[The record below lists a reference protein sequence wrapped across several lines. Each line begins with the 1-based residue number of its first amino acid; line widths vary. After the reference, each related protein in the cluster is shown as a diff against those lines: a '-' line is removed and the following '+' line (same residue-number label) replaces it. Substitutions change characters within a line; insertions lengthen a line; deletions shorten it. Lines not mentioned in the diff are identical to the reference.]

1 MLFLLFYKIDK
12 ISSQKYKKIKHNLI
26 LNRYFDNIIKSYCT
40 QKKTHLT
47 FFNKKV
53 IIEKETSPNLKKK
66 MKELRYLDK
75 YFIKYKFSFS
85 LGILITI
92 IAQIFSLFTPKLIS
106 SSLEAIEKFDK
117 LSSVEKSSTMV
128 IGQYREELIH
138 NVLLIIATTIIAGFL
153 TFLMRQTLIVMS
165 RHIEFDLKNEVF
177 RQYENL
183 SQNFYKQNRTGDLMN
198 RISEDVSK
206 VRMYVGPAVMY
217 TINTFIRFA
226 IVIAYM
232 YNVSPRLTLYTLL
245 PLPILSYAIFKLS
258 SEINIRSTVF
268 QQYLSKVSSFTQEI
282 FSGIRVIKAYS
293 LENQQQNNL
302 ISLAEESKSKSLS
315 LARVQSLFGPLM
327 LALIGISNLV
337 LIYFGGMLYINGTIK
352 SIGTIAEFILYVNM
366 LTWPVASLGW
376 VSSMVQEAEASQKR
390 LNEFL
395 KIVPDIQN
403 NNPSSSTVDGTISFE
418 NVSYT
423 YEDTNIEALKNISFT
438 VKKGETLAI
447 LGKTGSGKSTLLSLI
462 SRMYDVTEGQVKI
475 DGKEI
480 SQLNLFDLRNSIG
493 IVPQDA
499 FLFSDSIK
507 NNIKFGKENATDDEV
522 IAAAKSAVVHDNIEG
537 FNKGYDTILG
547 ERGITLSG
555 GQKQRVSIA
564 RAIIKKPEI
573 LLFDDCLSAVDTE
586 TEEAILNNLFEICKD
601 KTTIIVSHRVS
612 SAKNAD
618 KIIILENGK
627 IIQQGFHNQLINEN
641 GYYSALYLKQL
652 SEKELL

>member
-1 MLFLLFYKIDK
+1 
-12 ISSQKYKKIKHNLI
+12 
-26 LNRYFDNIIKSYCT
+26 
-40 QKKTHLT
+40 
-47 FFNKKV
+47 
-53 IIEKETSPNLKKK
+53 
-66 MKELRYLDK
+66 MKELGYLNK
-75 YFIKYKFSFS
+75 YFIKYKYSFL
-85 LGILITI
+85 LGIFITI

-106 SSLEAIEKFDK
+106 KSFKVIEGFSKDNTV
-117 LSSVEKSSTMV
+117 SKS
-128 IGQYREELIH
+128 IIQQELIT
-138 NVLLIIATTIIAGFL
+138 NISLIILTTIIAGFL
-153 TFLMRQTLIVMS
+153 SFLMRQTLIVMS

-217 TINTFIRFA
+217 AINTFIRFA
-226 IVIAYM
+226 IVIVYM
-232 YNVSPRLTLYTLL
+232 FSVSPKLTLYTLL

-258 SEINIRSTVF
+258 SEINKRSTIF

-293 LENQQQNNL
+293 LEKQHQNNMVE
-302 ISLAEESKSKSLS
+302 LATESKKKSMD
-315 LARVQSLFGPLM
+315 LAKIQALFGPLM
-327 LALIGISNLV
+327 IALIGISNLV
-337 LIYFGGMLYINGTIK
+337 VIYFGGLMYIHGSIK
-352 SIGTIAEFILYVNM
+352 NIGVIAEFILYVNM

-390 LNEFL
+390 INEFL
-395 KIVPDIQN
+395 KIEPEIHNKNQEK
-403 NNPSSSTVDGTISFE
+403 SIIEGAISFE

-423 YEDTNIEALKNISFT
+423 YVDTLIKALENVSFT
-438 VKKGETLAI
+438 VHKGETLAI
-447 LGKTGSGKSTLLSLI
+447 LGKTGSGKSTIISLI
-462 SRMYDVTEGQVKI
+462 SRLYDTTEGHITI

-480 SQLNLFDLRNSIG
+480 SSLNLYDLRNSIG

-499 FLFSDSIK
+499 FLFSDTVK
-507 NNIKFGKENATDDEV
+507 NNIKFGKENATDEEV
-522 IAAAKSAVVHDNIEG
+522 EAAAKSAVVHDNIMG
-537 FNKGYDTILG
+537 FNKQYDTILG

-564 RAIIKKPEI
+564 RAIIKNPEI

-586 TEEAILNNLFEICKD
+586 TEEAILNNLQEICKD

-618 KIIILENGK
+618 RIIILDEGK
-627 IIQQGFHNQLINEN
+627 ILEQGSHNQLINLE
-641 GYYSALYLKQL
+641 GYYAALYTKQL
-652 SEKELL
+652 SEKELE

>member
-1 MLFLLFYKIDK
+1 
-12 ISSQKYKKIKHNLI
+12 
-26 LNRYFDNIIKSYCT
+26 
-40 QKKTHLT
+40 
-47 FFNKKV
+47 
-53 IIEKETSPNLKKK
+53 
-66 MKELRYLDK
+66 MKELGYLNK
-75 YFIKYKFSFS
+75 YFIKYKYSFL
-85 LGILITI
+85 LGIFITI

-106 SSLEAIEKFDK
+106 KSFKVIEGFSKDNTV
-117 LSSVEKSSTMV
+117 SKS
-128 IGQYREELIH
+128 IIQQELIT
-138 NVLLIIATTIIAGFL
+138 NISLIILTTIIAGFL
-153 TFLMRQTLIVMS
+153 SFLMRQTLIVMS

-217 TINTFIRFA
+217 AINTFIRFA
-226 IVIAYM
+226 IVIVYM
-232 YNVSPRLTLYTLL
+232 FSVSPKLTLYTLL

-258 SEINIRSTVF
+258 SEINKRSTIF

-293 LENQQQNNL
+293 LEKQHQNNMVE
-302 ISLAEESKSKSLS
+302 LATESKKKSMD
-315 LARVQSLFGPLM
+315 LAKIQALFGPLM
-327 LALIGISNLV
+327 IALIGISNLV
-337 LIYFGGMLYINGTIK
+337 VIYFGGLMYIHGSIK
-352 SIGTIAEFILYVNM
+352 NIGVIAEFILYVNM

-390 LNEFL
+390 INEFL
-395 KIVPDIQN
+395 KIEPEIHNKNQEK
-403 NNPSSSTVDGTISFE
+403 SIIEGAISFE

-423 YEDTNIEALKNISFT
+423 YVDTLIKALENVSFT
-438 VKKGETLAI
+438 VHKGETLAI
-447 LGKTGSGKSTLLSLI
+447 LGKTGSGKSTIISLI
-462 SRMYDVTEGQVKI
+462 SRLYDTTEGHITI

-480 SQLNLFDLRNSIG
+480 SSLNLYDIRNSIG

-499 FLFSDSIK
+499 FLFSDTVK
-507 NNIKFGKENATDDEV
+507 NNIKFGKENATDEEV
-522 IAAAKSAVVHDNIEG
+522 ETAAKSAVVHDNIMG
-537 FNKGYDTILG
+537 FNKQYDTILG

-564 RAIIKKPEI
+564 RAIIKNPEI

-586 TEEAILNNLFEICKD
+586 TEEAILNNLQEICKD

-618 KIIILENGK
+618 RIIILDEGK
-627 IIQQGFHNQLINEN
+627 ILEQGSHNQLINLE
-641 GYYSALYLKQL
+641 GYYAALYTKQL
-652 SEKELL
+652 SEKELE

>member
-1 MLFLLFYKIDK
+1 
-12 ISSQKYKKIKHNLI
+12 
-26 LNRYFDNIIKSYCT
+26 
-40 QKKTHLT
+40 
-47 FFNKKV
+47 
-53 IIEKETSPNLKKK
+53 
-66 MKELRYLDK
+66 MKELRYLNK
-75 YFIKYKFSFS
+75 YFVKYKFSFL
-85 LGILITI
+85 LGIIITI
-92 IAQIFSLFTPKLIS
+92 VAQIFSLFTPKLIS
-106 SSLEAIEKFDK
+106 KSFKAIEDFAKD
-117 LSSVEKSSTMV
+117 ETIPKSF
-128 IGQYREELIH
+128 IQQELISDI
-138 NVLLIIATTIIAGFL
+138 LLIIATTVIAGFL

-217 TINTFIRFA
+217 TINTIIRFA
-226 IVIAYM
+226 IVIVYM
-232 YNVSPRLTLYTLL
+232 FNVSPLLTLYTLL
-245 PLPILSYAIFKLS
+245 PLPILSYAIFKIS
-258 SEINIRSTVF
+258 SEINKRSTVF

-293 LENQQQNNL
+293 LEGQHQNNMVE
-302 ISLAEESKSKSLS
+302 LADESKSKSLS
-315 LARVQSLFGPLM
+315 LARIQALFGPLM
-327 LALIGISNLV
+327 MALIGISNLV
-337 LIYFGGMLYINGTIK
+337 VIYFGGLMYIDGTIK

-390 LNEFL
+390 INEFL
-395 KIVPDIQN
+395 KIEPEIQN
-403 NNPSSSTVDGTISFE
+403 TNPERSIIEGTITFE

-423 YEDTNIEALKNISFT
+423 YEDTNIKALENVTFT
-438 VKKGETLAI
+438 VHKGETLAI
-447 LGKTGSGKSTLLSLI
+447 LGKTGSGKSTIVSLI
-462 SRMYDVTEGQVKI
+462 SRLYDVTDGHIRI

-480 SQLNLFDLRNSIG
+480 STVNLYDLRNSIG

-507 NNIKFGKENATDDEV
+507 NNIKFGKENATDEEV
-522 IAAAKSAVVHDNIEG
+522 QAAAKSAVVHDNIMG
-537 FNKGYDTILG
+537 FNKQYETVLG

-564 RAIIKKPEI
+564 RAIIKNPEI

-586 TEEAILNNLFEICKD
+586 TEEAILNNLQEICRD

-618 KIIILENGK
+618 RIIILDEGR
-627 IIQQGFHNQLINEN
+627 IIEQGSHNQLINED
-641 GYYSALYLKQL
+641 GYYAALYLKQL
-652 SEKELL
+652 SEKELQ

>member
-1 MLFLLFYKIDK
+1 
-12 ISSQKYKKIKHNLI
+12 
-26 LNRYFDNIIKSYCT
+26 
-40 QKKTHLT
+40 
-47 FFNKKV
+47 
-53 IIEKETSPNLKKK
+53 
-66 MKELRYLDK
+66 MKELSYLNK
-75 YFIKYKFSFS
+75 YFIKYKYSFS

-106 SSLEAIEKFDK
+106 KSLNAIENFDK
-117 LSSVEKSSTMV
+117 LSSAEQKSEIV
-128 IGQYREELIH
+128 IATFRQDLIH
-138 NVLLIIATTIIAGFL
+138 NVLLIIGTTIVAGFL

-217 TINTFIRFA
+217 TINTAIRFA
-226 IVIAYM
+226 IVILYM
-232 YNVSPRLTLYTLL
+232 YNVSPLLTLYTIL
-245 PLPILSYAIFKLS
+245 PLPILSYCIFKLS
-258 SEINIRSTVF
+258 SEINKRSTTF

-293 LENQQQNNL
+293 LENQHQNNMVD
-302 ISLAEESKSKSLS
+302 LAEESKRKSLS

-327 LALIGISNLV
+327 IALIGISNLV
-337 LIYFGGMLYINGTIK
+337 VIYFGGVMYINGSIPN
-352 SIGTIAEFILYVNM
+352 IGTIAEFILYVNM

-395 KIVPDIQN
+395 KIEPEIKN
-403 NNPSSSTVDGTISFE
+403 NNENTSEIQGNISFE
-418 NVSYT
+418 NVSFT
-423 YEDTNIEALKNISFT
+423 YQDTNIEALKNVSFT

-447 LGKTGSGKSTLLSLI
+447 LGKTGSGKSTILSLI
-462 SRMYDVTEGQVKI
+462 SRLYDVTEGEVKI
-475 DGKEI
+475 DGNEI
-480 SQLNLFDLRNSIG
+480 SALNLNDLRNNIG

-499 FLFSDSIK
+499 FLFSDTIK
-507 NNIKFGKENATDDEV
+507 NNIKFGNQNATDEEV
-522 IAAAKSAVVHDNIEG
+522 IEAAKNAVVHDNIIA
-537 FNKGYDTILG
+537 FNKQYDTVLG

-564 RAIIKKPEI
+564 RAIIKNPAI

-586 TEEAILNNLFEICKD
+586 TEEMILNNLFEISKD

-618 KIIILENGK
+618 KIIILEDGK
-627 IIQQGFHNQLINEN
+627 IIQQGSHNQLINQE
-641 GYYSALYLKQL
+641 GYYASLYLKQL

>member
-1 MLFLLFYKIDK
+1 
-12 ISSQKYKKIKHNLI
+12 
-26 LNRYFDNIIKSYCT
+26 
-40 QKKTHLT
+40 
-47 FFNKKV
+47 
-53 IIEKETSPNLKKK
+53 
-66 MKELRYLDK
+66 MKELQYLNK
-75 YFIKYKFSFS
+75 YFVKYKYSFL
-85 LGILITI
+85 LGIVITI
-92 IAQIFSLFTPKLIS
+92 VAQIFSLFTPKLIS
-106 SSLEAIEKFDK
+106 KSFTIIEDFSKDK
-117 LSSVEKSSTMV
+117 SVSK
-128 IGQYREELIH
+128 ELIQQELIS
-138 NVLLIIATTIIAGFL
+138 NILLIIATTIIAGFL

-226 IVIAYM
+226 IVIVYM
-232 YNVSPRLTLYTLL
+232 FNVSPRLTLYTLL
-245 PLPILSYAIFKLS
+245 PLPILSFAIFKIS
-258 SEINIRSTVF
+258 SEINKRSTIF

-293 LENQQQNNL
+293 LENQHQTNMIAL
-302 ISLAEESKSKSLS
+302 SDESKSKSLS
-315 LARVQSLFGPLM
+315 LGKIQALFGPLM

-337 LIYFGGMLYINGTIK
+337 VIYFGGLMYINGTIK

-390 LNEFL
+390 INEFL
-395 KIVPDIQN
+395 KIVPEIQN
-403 NNPSSSTVDGTISFE
+403 KNPEKSIINGAISFE
-418 NVSYT
+418 NVSYI
-423 YEDTNIEALKNISFT
+423 YEDTNIKALQDISFT
-438 VKKGETLAI
+438 VHEGETLAI
-447 LGKTGSGKSTLLSLI
+447 LGKTGSGKSTIISLI
-462 SRMYDVTEGQVKI
+462 SRLYDVNEGRITI
-475 DGKEI
+475 DEKEI
-480 SQLNLFDLRNSIG
+480 GKVNLFDLRNSIG

-499 FLFSDSIK
+499 FLFSDTIK
-507 NNIKFGKENATDDEV
+507 NNIKFGKEDATDDEV
-522 IAAAKSAVVHDNIEG
+522 EAAAKSAVVHDNIIG
-537 FNKGYDTILG
+537 FNKQYETILG

-564 RAIIKKPEI
+564 RAIIKNPKI

-586 TEEAILNNLFEICKD
+586 TEEAILNNLQEICKD

-618 KIIILENGK
+618 KIIILDEGR
-627 IIQQGFHNQLINEN
+627 IIEQGTHNQLINQE
-641 GYYSALYLKQL
+641 GYYAALYLKQL
-652 SEKELL
+652 SEKELQ

>member
-1 MLFLLFYKIDK
+1 
-12 ISSQKYKKIKHNLI
+12 
-26 LNRYFDNIIKSYCT
+26 
-40 QKKTHLT
+40 
-47 FFNKKV
+47 
-53 IIEKETSPNLKKK
+53 
-66 MKELRYLDK
+66 MKELRYLNK
-75 YFIKYKFSFS
+75 YFIKYKFSFL

-106 SSLEAIEKFDK
+106 KSFKAIEDFAKDETV
-117 LSSVEKSSTMV
+117 SKSF
-128 IGQYREELIH
+128 IQQELIS
-138 NVLLIIATTIIAGFL
+138 NILLIIATTIIAGFL

-165 RHIEFDLKNEVF
+165 RHVEYDLKNEVF

-183 SQNFYKQNRTGDLMN
+183 SLNFYKQNRTGDLMN

-217 TINTFIRFA
+217 TINTIIRFA
-226 IVIAYM
+226 IVIVYM
-232 YNVSPRLTLYTLL
+232 FNVSPRLTLYTLL
-245 PLPILSYAIFKLS
+245 PLPILSYAIFRIS
-258 SEINIRSTVF
+258 SEINKRSTVF

-293 LENQQQNNL
+293 LEDKHQNNMVE
-302 ISLAEESKSKSLS
+302 LANESKSKSLN
-315 LARVQSLFGPLM
+315 LAKIQALFGPLM
-327 LALIGISNLV
+327 MALIGISNLV
-337 LIYFGGMLYINGTIK
+337 VIYFGGLMYIDGTIK

-390 LNEFL
+390 INEFL
-395 KIVPDIQN
+395 KIVPEIQN
-403 NNPSSSTVDGTISFE
+403 NNPEKSIIEGAISFE

-423 YEDTNIEALKNISFT
+423 YEDTNIKALQNVTFT
-438 VKKGETLAI
+438 VNKGETLAI
-447 LGKTGSGKSTLLSLI
+447 LGKTGSGKSTIVSLI
-462 SRMYDVTEGQVKI
+462 SRLYDVSEGHISI

-480 SQLNLFDLRNSIG
+480 STLNLYDLRNSIG

-507 NNIKFGKENATDDEV
+507 NNIKFGKENATDEEV
-522 IAAAKSAVVHDNIEG
+522 KAAAKSAVVHNNIMG
-537 FNKGYDTILG
+537 FNKKYDTVLG

-564 RAIIKKPEI
+564 RAIIKNPKI

-586 TEEAILNNLFEICKD
+586 TEEAILNNLDEICKD

-612 SAKNAD
+612 SAKNAG
-618 KIIILENGK
+618 KIIILDEGK
-627 IIQQGFHNQLINEN
+627 IIEQGSHNQLINQE
-641 GYYSALYLKQL
+641 GYYAALYLKQL
-652 SEKELL
+652 SEKELQ